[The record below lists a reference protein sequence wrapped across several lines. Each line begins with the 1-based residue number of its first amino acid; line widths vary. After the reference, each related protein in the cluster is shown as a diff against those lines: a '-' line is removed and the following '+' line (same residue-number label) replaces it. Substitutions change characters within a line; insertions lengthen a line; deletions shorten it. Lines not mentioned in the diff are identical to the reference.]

1 MRTVIIA
8 IGNELLNGKIHDYN
22 SYWITKRLTNLG
34 FEVKRIFIIPDEI
47 EAILETLE
55 WCQKNGVKLVI
66 TTGGLG
72 PTPGDLTLD
81 AIAKFIG
88 KKLVLSEEAVK
99 YVKKRY
105 EELYRLGYV
114 TSPELN
120 ENRLKMAKVPEG
132 SRLIYNDVGVAPGVI
147 TQKDDMTILSMPG
160 VPSEMMYILEKAL
173 PLLPKPAKRKIY
185 ITETKVHLGDESL
198 LADIFKEIM
207 SLYPKLRIKSYPE
220 GFGENVA
227 MRIILEYEDGEKS
240 EAERAFNSALEIL
253 NKKVRELMGG

>member
-1 MRTVIIA
+1 MKTVIVA

-22 SYWITKRLTNLG
+22 SYWIAKRLTNLG
-34 FEVKRIFIIPDEI
+34 YEVKRIFIIPDAI

-55 WCQKNGVKLVI
+55 WCQEKEVKLVI

-72 PTPGDLTLD
+72 PTPGDLTLN

-88 KKLVLSEEAVK
+88 KKLVLSEEATAF
-99 YVKKRY
+99 VKKRY

-114 TSPELN
+114 SSPKLN

-132 SRLIYNDVGVAPGVI
+132 SKLIYNDVGVAPGVI
-147 TQKDDMTILSMPG
+147 TRKDDMTILSMPG
-160 VPSEMMYILEKAL
+160 VPSEMMYILEKAI
-173 PLLPKPAKRKIY
+173 PLLPKPVERKVF
-185 ITETKVHLGDESL
+185 ITETRVHLGDESI
-198 LADIFKEIM
+198 LADIFSDIM

-227 MRIILEYEDGEKS
+227 MRIIIECECKERS
-240 EAERAFNSALEIL
+240 EAEDVFKKALEIL
-253 NKKVRELMGG
+253 DKKVRELTEK